1 MPAFRKRN
9 FATKINNLT
18 SFKAMDFL
26 DAAMA
31 RQAAGENIIRMEV
44 GEPVFDLPPLVARA
58 AQQAIASGANGYT
71 SSLGIAPLREAI
83 AGFCQDRYGV
93 NLDPR
98 RVVVTTGSSAALG
111 MLCDLLLDPGDTL
124 LLSDPGYPCNANFVY
139 RCGAT
144 PIRIPVTA
152 EKHYQPDVQD
162 LEHYWQDSS
171 AGLLVASPSNPTG
184 DMVDRATL
192 AALYDGVNA
201 RGGALI
207 VDEIYH
213 GLCYSDDAPF
223 SALNLGDEAWV
234 INSFSKYFG
243 MPGWR
248 LGWMVV
254 PEMALDAVRIMTQNF
269 FISPP
274 TVAQHTALA
283 AFHPESLAIFDQR
296 RTALQERRDFLV
308 PALREL
314 GFGIHHPPTGAF
326 YIYANIDRFGD
337 DCETFC
343 WDILDRTGISI
354 TPGTDFGH
362 FHARSHVRFSYTAE
376 PLERLQEAVD
386 RLAKVLLP

>member
-1 MPAFRKRN
+1 MPDIRKRN
-9 FATKINNLT
+9 FSSRINELT
-18 SFKAMDFL
+18 SFKVVDFL

-31 RQAAGENIIRMEV
+31 RQAAGQNIIRMEV
-44 GEPVFDLPPLVARA
+44 GEPVFDLPPRVAQA
-58 AQQAIASGANGYT
+58 AQQAIACGANGYT

-83 AGFCQDRYGV
+83 ATFCHDRYGV
-93 NLDPR
+93 SLDPR

-111 MLCDLLLDPGDTL
+111 MLCDLLLNPGDTL

-144 PIRIPVTA
+144 PIRIPVTQ
-152 EKHYQPDVQD
+152 EKNYQPDIGD
-162 LEHYWQDSS
+162 LERYWQDST

-201 RGGALI
+201 RGGAFI

-213 GLCYSDDAPF
+213 GLCYNDEAPF
-223 SALNLGDEAWV
+223 SALNLGDDAYV

-254 PEMALDAVRIMTQNF
+254 PERALDAIRIMTQNF

-274 TVAQHTALA
+274 TVAQHAALA
-283 AFHPESLAIFDQR
+283 AFHPESLAIFDKR
-296 RTALQERRDFLV
+296 RTELQARRDFLV

-314 GFGIHHPPTGAF
+314 GFSIHHPPAGAF

-337 DCETFC
+337 DCEKFC
-343 WDILDRTGISI
+343 WDLLDSAGISI

-362 FHARSHVRFSYTAE
+362 FNARSHVRFSYTAE
-376 PLERLQEAVD
+376 PLERLREAVD
-386 RLAKVLLP
+386 RLTRVLP

>member
-1 MPAFRKRN
+1 MPDSHKNKFSRR
-9 FATKINNLT
+9 INDLT
-18 SFKAMDFL
+18 SFKVVDFL

-44 GEPVFDLPPLVARA
+44 GEPVFELPSRVAKA

-83 AGFCQDRYGV
+83 AAFCHSRYGV
-93 NLDPR
+93 SVDPQ

-111 MLCDLLLDPGDTL
+111 MICDLLLNPGDSL

-144 PIRIPVTA
+144 PVQIPVTP
-152 EKHYQPDVQD
+152 EKNYQPDLAD
-162 LEHYWQDSS
+162 LQHYWQESS

-184 DMVDRATL
+184 DIIDRATL
-192 AALYDGVNA
+192 AALYEGVKA
-201 RGGALI
+201 RGGAFI

-213 GLCYSDDAPF
+213 GLCYGDEQPC
-223 SALNLGDEAWV
+223 SALNLGDDLYV

-254 PEMALDAVRIMTQNF
+254 PEQALDAIRIMTQNF

-274 TVAQHTALA
+274 TVAQHAAVA
-283 AFHPESLAIFDQR
+283 AFHPESLEVFDLR
-296 RTALQERRDFLV
+296 REALQARRDFLV
-308 PALREL
+308 PALRDL
-314 GFGIHHPPTGAF
+314 GFGIHHPPAGAF
-326 YIYANIDRFGD
+326 YIYADIIRFSD
-337 DCETFC
+337 DGEAFC
-343 WDILDRTGISI
+343 WDLLERAGIAI

-362 FHARSHVRFSYTAE
+362 FNARNHVRFSYTAE
-376 PLERLQEAVD
+376 PIERLREAVE
-386 RLAKVLLP
+386 RLARVLL